1 MPASKGSM
9 RAFAAAVLLVASS
22 GCTVLQLEPPRL
34 QVTEVSLLGADI
46 LRQQL
51 RVRMRVQNPNDVELP
66 VRGLTYEVQV
76 AGETFANGESQ
87 RDIVVPALGSTEF
100 DVDVTA
106 NAAAA
111 LLRVLG
117 NRDRGDPD
125 YRILG
130 KVHLAKGLIRSIP
143 FEHSG
148 TIRLR

>member
-1 MPASKGSM
+1 M
-9 RAFAAAVLLVASS
+9 RTRALAAAALLAFGTAGCAVAR
-22 GCTVLQLEPPRL
+22 LDPPRL
-34 QVTEVSLLGADI
+34 QVIDVSLVGADL

-51 RVRMRVQNPNDVELP
+51 RVRMRVHNPNDVELP
-66 VRGLTYEVQV
+66 VRSITYEVQV
-76 AGETFANGESQ
+76 AGETFATGESQ
-87 RDIVVPALGSTEF
+87 RDIVVPALAATEF

-125 YRILG
+125 YRVLG
-130 KVHLAKGLIRSIP
+130 KVHLAKGLIRTIP

-148 TIRLR
+148 TLRLR

>member
-1 MPASKGSM
+1 M
-9 RAFAAAVLLVASS
+9 RTRALAAMVLLAAGSTGCAVAR
-22 GCTVLQLEPPRL
+22 LDPPRL
-34 QVTEVSLLGADI
+34 QVMEVSLLGADL

-51 RVRMRVQNPNDVELP
+51 RVRMRVHNPNDVELP
-66 VRGLTYEVQV
+66 VRGITYEVQV
-76 AGETFANGESQ
+76 AGETFATGESQ
-87 RDIVVPALGSTEF
+87 RDIVVPALAATEF

-117 NRDRGDPD
+117 SRDRGDPA
-125 YRILG
+125 YRVLG

-148 TIRLR
+148 TLRLR

>member
-1 MPASKGSM
+1 MPAPISAI
-9 RAFAAAVLLVASS
+9 RAFGAAVLLALAA
-22 GCTVLQLEPPRL
+22 GCSVLQLEPPRL
-34 QVTEVSLLGADI
+34 QVTEVSLVGAD
-46 LRQQL
+46 LLKQQL
-51 RVRMRVQNPNDVELP
+51 RVRMRVHNPNDVELP
-66 VRGLTYEVQV
+66 VRGISYEVQV
-76 AGETFANGESQ
+76 AGDTFANGESQ
-87 RDIVVPALGSTEF
+87 RDIVVPALGATEF

-111 LLRVLG
+111 LLRVLA

-130 KVHLAKGLIRSIP
+130 KVHLARGLIKSIP